1 MLQISD
7 SLTCTYSTQQ
17 HVLCV
22 TSDVLSCC
30 WLLVCWWETKRNLC
44 NTLNNRQKC
53 SRVHEIPPS
62 AEKHGG
68 EHTPHSQALI
78 TLLTLECEFRG
89 FPCRSHLEMQFNLIS
104 WKKKALLDVRRLQG
118 SRINPVR
125 FHLGAVWIHRVPKL
139 RGVLN
144 PCKH

>member
-7 SLTCTYSTQQ
+7 SLTYTDSTQQ

-53 SRVHEIPPS
+53 SRVHETPPS

-104 WKKKALLDVRRLQG
+104 WKKKKPSLM
-118 SRINPVR
+118 
-125 FHLGAVWIHRVPKL
+125 FAVFRVPESTSEVPPGCSLDPPSPQTERSFKP
-139 RGVLN
+139 V
-144 PCKH
+144 